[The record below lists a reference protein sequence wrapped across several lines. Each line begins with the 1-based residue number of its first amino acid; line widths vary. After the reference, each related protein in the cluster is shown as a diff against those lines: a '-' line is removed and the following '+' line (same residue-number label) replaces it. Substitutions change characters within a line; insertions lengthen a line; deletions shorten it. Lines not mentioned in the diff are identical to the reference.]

1 MAAAAQRPEPST
13 VMKPRSST
21 RPLHHPSLPPAFI
34 SLVIYV
40 WRALGGNA
48 AAWAGVKE
56 PSRAVGSRH
65 GTARYG
71 LGVGRRTSGAARPCV
86 RGALLSVFGSF
97 DRSCA
102 GHSPAAVGTGGTQ
115 AWGLQQLRFSSP
127 SWANTFPQ
135 TRRHENSV
143 RSSARPGI
151 WAQLIPAPRAARLD
165 MRSPFLLP
173 KSVSQR
179 LCVCRGR

>member
-1 MAAAAQRPEPST
+1 MATSAVFLPGASHGQRSMAGCCPCSHRESDRTKHLAAAAQRPEPSI

-115 AWGLQQLRFSSP
+115 AWGLQQLPGTQSRLR
-127 SWANTFPQ
+127 AL
-135 TRRHENSV
+135 
-143 RSSARPGI
+143 RSEI
-151 WAQLIPAPRAARLD
+151 
-165 MRSPFLLP
+165 F
-173 KSVSQR
+173 KS
-179 LCVCRGR
+179 